1 MKAAE
6 AIKEEQTSEPVVIE
20 EEGAGEPVVI
30 EEKQTNEPIR
40 AIGPVQ
46 KSESTQ
52 RVEAKQISEIRLLI
66 DELKKDAD
74 AFKARKE
81 SFQRTYSEI
90 IGSLDQTQ
98 EGYGETLKFFI
109 QKLQKDMTP
118 IKQVNGSLLD
128 LLNSAAL
135 FAGKTKQTGRLVE
148 SLSTTIE
155 GIERD
160 LTTWGDA
167 IKKEIKDIH
176 QQEGKK
182 LFKGMKFFVLA
193 NTAGTIGIFIT
204 LFYFFYKTGIFQ
216 ILNP

>member
-6 AIKEEQTSEPVVIE
+6 AIEVIEIIEKEQTSELVKE
-20 EEGAGEPVVI
+20 
-30 EEKQTNEPIR
+30 
-40 AIGPVQ
+40 IGPVQ
-46 KSESTQ
+46 ESGSTQ
-52 RVEAKQISEIRLLI
+52 LIEAEQINKIRLLI
-66 DELKKDAD
+66 DELKKDA
-74 AFKARKE
+74 E
-81 SFQRTYSEI
+81 SFKTRQKSLKETYSEI
-90 IGSLDQTQ
+90 ITSLDQTQ
-98 EGYGETLKFFI
+98 EGYGETLKFFM

-118 IKQVNGSLLD
+118 IKQVNDSLLD

-135 FAGKTKQTGRLVE
+135 FAGKTTQTGGLVE

-155 GIERD
+155 GLESD
-160 LTTWGDA
+160 LTTWSDA

-182 LFKGMKFFVLA
+182 LFKGIKFFVLA

-216 ILNP
+216 ILNS

>member
-1 MKAAE
+1 MKTAE
-6 AIKEEQTSEPVVIE
+6 VIEIIEEEQTSEPVKAIE
-20 EEGAGEPVVI
+20 SVQESKSVQLI
-30 EEKQTNEPIR
+30 EAEQINEIR
-40 AIGPVQ
+40 HLIDALKTEAKDFNNRQ
-46 KSESTQ
+46 KS
-52 RVEAKQISEIRLLI
+52 I
-66 DELKKDAD
+66 
-74 AFKARKE
+74 KE
-81 SFQRTYSEI
+81 TYSEI
-90 IGSLDQTQ
+90 ITSLDQAQ
-98 EGYGETLKFFI
+98 EGYGEALKFFI

-118 IKQVNGSLLD
+118 ITQVSGSLLD

-135 FAGKTKQTGRLVE
+135 FAGKTTQTGRLVE

-155 GIERD
+155 GIESD
-160 LTTWGDA
+160 LTPWGDA

-182 LFKGMKFFVLA
+182 LFKGIKFFVLA